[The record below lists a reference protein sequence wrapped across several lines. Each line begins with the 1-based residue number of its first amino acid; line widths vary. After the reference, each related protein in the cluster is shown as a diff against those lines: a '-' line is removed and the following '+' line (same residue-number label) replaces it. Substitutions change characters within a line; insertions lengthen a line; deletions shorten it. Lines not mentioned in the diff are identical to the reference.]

1 MDSFQIALIFFVYGL
16 AFFSMGLATA
26 LEAGRA
32 TDGRLSRAL
41 RFLGV
46 FGLLHGLHE
55 WVEMFELLGLLPG
68 MQAAPIAFLSGR
80 MMMLALSF
88 PPLAAFGL
96 AMASTEEKR
105 RRLDILIPLGMVL
118 VWGSG
123 LLILSRR
130 LSLEQA
136 LAVGDVW
143 ARYSLAIPAS
153 LLAAWG
159 LVLQCRRFQR
169 EELSYFGRSCIWAA
183 IAFAIY
189 GTVGQLFVSKTS
201 LPPSTVINEELFL
214 AWFGFPIQLL
224 RAAMAAIAAI
234 FILRLLRAFE
244 MQVQRRIAELQ
255 ASKLQESQRREALRG
270 ELFSHIV
277 AAQEAERQRIALELH
292 DETGQS
298 LTAIGMGLRGLES
311 ALKVEEERGRSN
323 LRHLEQLVTHSL
335 NELQRIIS
343 DLRPSHLDDLGLP
356 AALRWYA
363 GEVRTRTGL
372 EVNVSFEGE
381 PVSIPA
387 AVKTTLFRVA
397 QEALTNVVKHAN
409 ANAVCLN
416 LTYLEDGVR
425 MRIVDDGS
433 GFDPAMNQAQGQS
446 WGLIGM
452 QERSSLLGGDFRLI
466 SRPQEG
472 TTVEVEIPYQPK
484 RKAEHEDSL
493 TPGG

>member
-1 MDSFQIALIFFVYGL
+1 
-16 AFFSMGLATA
+16 
-26 LEAGRA
+26 
-32 TDGRLSRAL
+32 
-41 RFLGV
+41 
-46 FGLLHGLHE
+46 
-55 WVEMFELLGLLPG
+55 
-68 MQAAPIAFLSGR
+68 
-80 MMMLALSF
+80 
-88 PPLAAFGL
+88 
-96 AMASTEEKR
+96 
-105 RRLDILIPLGMVL
+105 
-118 VWGSG
+118 
-123 LLILSRR
+123 
-130 LSLEQA
+130 
-136 LAVGDVW
+136 
-143 ARYSLAIPAS
+143 
-153 LLAAWG
+153 
-159 LVLQCRRFQR
+159 
-169 EELSYFGRSCIWAA
+169 
-183 IAFAIY
+183 
-189 GTVGQLFVSKTS
+189 
-201 LPPSTVINEELFL
+201 
-214 AWFGFPIQLL
+214 
-224 RAAMAAIAAI
+224 MAAIAAI

-493 TPGG
+493 TPGR